1 MIVPQVDARLWVP
14 FHRTH
19 YPHHLT
25 RTIFDEPAPATTV
38 RQAPLPG

>member
-1 MIVPQVDARLWVP
+1 VDARLWVP

-25 RTIFDEPAPATTV
+25 RTIYY
-38 RQAPLPG
+38 